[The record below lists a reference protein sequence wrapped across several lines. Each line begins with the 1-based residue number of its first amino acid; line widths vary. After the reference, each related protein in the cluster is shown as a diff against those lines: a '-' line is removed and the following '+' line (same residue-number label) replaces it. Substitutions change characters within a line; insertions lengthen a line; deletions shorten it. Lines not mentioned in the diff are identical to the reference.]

1 MIEKIITKIATKVL
15 YILLQKI
22 ELLINADL
30 DGDGK
35 IG

>member
-1 MIEKIITKIATKVL
+1 MIEKIISKIATKVL
-15 YILLQKI
+15 LILLQKI
-22 ELLINADL
+22 ETLINADL